1 MQEHGHCTS
10 GVGLGASANGA
21 TVSIYVD
28 HHPPFLRLKRAV
40 PWDALCEVMGR
51 PGRRAGKTTAGR
63 PGVSW
68 DMALSVPLVVVMLV
82 QHLHARAREAYRAEH
97 GVARGF
103 IGQQDDPRPQIR
115 DHANSARAY
124 AALGQDGG
132 DASNAWMLHV
142 ATDVGL
148 ADPSLRSSATPAQE
162 WPMGYPNAP
171 GMVRGGAQRCGRA
184 LQQRT
189 TRAVVG
195 VDRALAPVAT
205 ILRAVQDPHRCA
217 KSKSEKR
224 QGLTRLLPEGG
235 PWVVSTRPRVPRLGQ
250 RRARVTQRAT
260 ATLVAMH
267 EVAKRLIPQSVPW
280 STTGVGAKGKIVHAG
295 WTPARA
301 IVRNQAGNKVEC
313 GLPYLLRRLGGGEVC
328 GTLSRGVVDE
338 SKRP

>member
-21 TVSIYVD
+21 TVSISVD

-115 DHANSARAY
+115 DHANSARAS

-250 RRARVTQRAT
+250 RRARVTQRAP

-267 EVAKRLIPQSVPW
+267 EVAKRLIPQIVQW
-280 STTGVGAKGKIVHAG
+280 ITTGVVAKDKIGKRSGCQNITLAITYSYGVPCRHG
-295 WTPARA
+295 NTGGLTPRH
-301 IVRNQAGNKVEC
+301 
-313 GLPYLLRRLGGGEVC
+313 LG
-328 GTLSRGVVDE
+328 TDTPRSASLYWNA
-338 SKRP
+338 